1 MINLQYNLKIKFDK
15 IMGFALNIDKETLI
29 NERLKGARLSI
40 YFRWVFIALI
50 ATTLSVQLF
59 AGYKSESL
67 HSMFLVIIYLITNI
81 ILYFAVRE
89 KYDPRYLGFVSA
101 TFDVAIVLY
110 HLNFLSS
117 NFDLMSATAAATMFL
132 FPVLFLLYTFRLDRG
147 LLFYLIII
155 SILGFNAVYYFH
167 YFQFSEFFNSSLSLT
182 PISHLFKSIYMMF
195 IGSLCIYLQ
204 FSISKFIEKHIDEV
218 KSKASLDVKIK
229 IEEEKN
235 KYSTQLIEKERLL
248 NKSLET
254 EIQEKEKLANE
265 LSESREQLHSI
276 LSNLVGAASRC
287 MFDDNLTVV
296 YYSEK
301 IFDIC
306 GYPASDFVGNSV
318 RTFAS
323 IIHPEDDLFCRNKI
337 FESLETKNPYEFEYR
352 IIHKNGN
359 IVWAKETGSCVFDEN
374 GNLLYL
380 DGITVDI
387 TKQKETEK
395 AVKESEQR
403 YKELMDFLPQPI
415 FELDIYGN
423 LTFSNK
429 AGVDFFGVDVNKIKG
444 EVPALEFFIE
454 EDRPRIVCNFEE
466 SIAKNISIP
475 EEYTALKVDGTLCPV
490 IIYGTSIYKDGK
502 PVGRRGIIFDI
513 SERKKHELSILKAKN
528 ELQEINNNL
537 EKTIQERTQELTR
550 ANTQLLKL
558 QKENLQSQFEVLKQ
572 QVNPHFLFNSLNVL
586 TSLIKIEPDLAESFT
601 EKLSKVYRYVL
612 ENKEKD
618 LVSLATEMEFLN
630 SYLFLLDIRFM
641 NKLNVNIKIDKKY
654 LDYLVI
660 PIAVQLLIEN
670 AIKHNTFSKAKPL
683 YIDVYVDEND
693 NLVIINNLSV
703 RETKIA
709 STGVGLE
716 NIKNRY
722 ALVCDY
728 NPSFDITDDSFVA
741 CLPLIKPNKND
752 NF

>member
-1 MINLQYNLKIKFDK
+1 MQHSFKINFNK
-15 IMGFALNIDKETLI
+15 IMGFALNIDKETL
-29 NERLKGARLSI
+29 NTERLKGARLSI
-40 YFRWVFIALI
+40 YFRWVFIAII
-50 ATTLSVQLF
+50 AFTLSLQMVS
-59 AGYKSESL
+59 GYKSESI
-67 HSMFLVIIYLITNI
+67 HSLFLVIVYLITNI
-81 ILYFAVRE
+81 VLYIAVKE
-89 KYDPRYLGFVSA
+89 KYDPRYLGFISA

-110 HLNFLSS
+110 HLHFLSS

-147 LLFYLIII
+147 LLIYLIVV
-155 SILGFNAVYYFH
+155 SILGFNAIYYNQ
-167 YFQFSEFFNSSLSLT
+167 YFQFTEFFNSSLSLT
-182 PISHLFKSIYMMF
+182 PISHLFKSVYMLF

-204 FSISKFIEKHIDEV
+204 FSISKFIEKHIEEV
-218 KSKASLDVKIK
+218 KSKADLDVKIK
-229 IEEEKN
+229 MEEEKN
-235 KYSTQLIEKERLL
+235 KYSLQLIEQEKLL
-248 NKSLET
+248 NKNLET
-254 EIQEKEKLANE
+254 EIQEKENLANE

-276 LSNLVGAASRC
+276 LSNLIGAASRC

-318 RTFAS
+318 RTFTS
-323 IIHPEDDLFCRNKI
+323 VIHPDDDLKCRNKI
-337 FESLETKNPYEFEYR
+337 NEALETKNPYEFEYR

-415 FELDIYGN
+415 FELDINGN
-423 LTFSNK
+423 LIFSNK
-429 AGVDFFGVDVNKIKG
+429 AGIDFFGVDVNKIKG
-444 EVPALEFFIE
+444 QAPALDFFIE
-454 EDRPRIVCNFEE
+454 EDRERIVKNFEE

-475 EEYTALKVDGTLCPV
+475 EEYTAHKADGTLCPV
-490 IIYGTSIYKDGK
+490 IIYGSSIYKDGK
-502 PVGRRGIIFDI
+502 PVGRRGIIIDI
-513 SERKKHELSILKAKN
+513 SERKKYELGLVKAKD
-528 ELQEINNNL
+528 ELEQINDNL
-537 EKTIQERTQELTR
+537 EHTIQERTKELTK

-586 TSLIKIEPDLAESFT
+586 TSLIKIDPDLAESFT

-618 LVSLATEMEFLN
+618 LVTLATEMEFLN

-641 NKLNVNIKIDKKY
+641 NKLDVEIKINKKY
-654 LDYLVI
+654 YEYLVI
-660 PIAVQLLIEN
+660 PIAVQLVIEN
-670 AIKHNTFSKAKPL
+670 AIKHNSFSKSKPL
-683 YIDVYVDEND
+683 KINLYVDENE
-693 NLVIINNLSV
+693 NLIIINNLSI
-703 RETKIA
+703 RETKIT
-709 STGVGLE
+709 STGVGLK

-722 ALVCDY
+722 SLVCDY
-728 NPSFDITDDSFVA
+728 EPSFNTTEDSFIV
-741 CLPLIKPNKND
+741 CLPLIKPNKID